1 MYYRLIDEHT
11 IEKFKNPLRVENKHI
26 FTNNEAVLNEH
37 GVYKYVEDEIPELT
51 ENQYCDTYYY
61 VADNVIHKGYLVK
74 EFEPI
79 VEFE

>member
-26 FTNNEAVLNEH
+26 FTNNETILNEH
-37 GVYKYVEDEIPELT
+37 GVYKYIEDEIPELT
-51 ENQYCDTYYY
+51 ESQYYETYYY
-61 VADNVIHKGYLVK
+61 VTDKMIHKGYLVK